1 MKDRLEIKW
10 PWTMVYL
17 DFIDDFVD
25 QIKDALPPDHELQN
39 HELFPG
45 IKWTGRPI
53 FIVNDD
59 TTGKYILMDFEKRKR
74 WKKTKFKIPIIKVLN
89 NLQEVSSII
98 ERDHALECTKYSK
111 LERLQNNSSE
121 QTSNSSDS

>member
-59 TTGKYILMDFEKRKR
+59 TTGKYILMDFEKGRR
-74 WKKTKFKIPIIKVLN
+74 WKNTKSKAPMIKVFRDR
-89 NLQEVSSII
+89 QEVASVI
-98 ERDHALECTKYSK
+98 ERDNALECSKYSK
-111 LERLQNNSSE
+111 FERPQ
-121 QTSNSSDS
+121 SNSGERTPDSSGS

>member
-1 MKDRLEIKW
+1 MKDKLEIKW
-10 PWTMVYL
+10 PWTLVYL
-17 DFIDDFVD
+17 DCIDDFIA
-25 QIKDALPPDHELQN
+25 QIKDALPPAHEFQN

-45 IKWTGRPI
+45 IKWSGRPI

-74 WKKTKFKIPIIKVLN
+74 WKKTKFKIPIIKILN
-89 NLQEVSSII
+89 NRQEVSNII

-111 LERLQNNSSE
+111 LERPQNNSSE
-121 QTSNSSDS
+121 QTSNSL